1 MSDNFFLQPQ
11 ERNLPADDDDDD
23 DDDEFFS
30 GMVDRRKL
38 VSLISSLISL
48 FPTHCQRYWPLQ
60 ILVTPLVG
68 FEPTRN
74 LSSGL
79 VEWGCTVVITN
90 TPKCQQGTCNKTV
103 LRIILLFKPL
113 SLAALVW
120 NWKKNI
126 LKQNYACS
134 TCKCSLL
141 QTCFPLLCWRVP
153 RCEHNITRVESSS

>member
-11 ERNLPADDDDDD
+11 ERNLPGDDDDD

-79 VEWGCTVVITN
+79 VE
-90 TPKCQQGTCNKTV
+90 
-103 LRIILLFKPL
+103 
-113 SLAALVW
+113 
-120 NWKKNI
+120 
-126 LKQNYACS
+126 
-134 TCKCSLL
+134 
-141 QTCFPLLCWRVP
+141 
-153 RCEHNITRVESSS
+153 